1 MNKVFIIGN
10 LTRDPEIRY
19 SAGSQT
25 AVAKFSVALNRG
37 KDQNGNDL
45 GADFPNVTA
54 FGRTAELVEKYLG
67 KGRKIAIEGRITT
80 GSYEKDGKKI
90 YTTEIT
96 AERIEF
102 LDKAPEQ
109 QKADAQ
115 EQMDI
120 PTGFAK
126 LTDDDIPF

>member
-1 MNKVFIIGN
+1 MKH
-10 LTRDPEIRY
+10 
-19 SAGSQT
+19 
-25 AVAKFSVALNRG
+25 
-37 KDQNGNDL
+37 
-45 GADFPNVTA
+45 
-54 FGRTAELVEKYLG
+54 
-67 KGRKIAIEGRITT
+67 
-80 GSYEKDGKKI
+80 

-109 QKADAQ
+109 QKADTQ